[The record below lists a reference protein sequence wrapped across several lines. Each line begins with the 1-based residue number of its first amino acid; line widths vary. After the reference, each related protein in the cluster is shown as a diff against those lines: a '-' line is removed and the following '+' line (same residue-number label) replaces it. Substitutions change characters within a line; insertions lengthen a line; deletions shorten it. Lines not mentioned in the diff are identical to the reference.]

1 MTFSQKNILIRRYLN
16 YKIKKQIKAS
26 LVIVIIIGGFND
38 ISLIWYFF
46 NFLEFINIYFK
57 IGNNM
62 KVLSFFKTSLCF
74 F

>member
-26 LVIVIIIGGFND
+26 LFIIIIGGFYD
-38 ISLIWYFF
+38 FFILVYFF
-46 NFLEFINIYFK
+46 TLSLLIFIYFK

-62 KVLSFFKTSLCF
+62 KVLSFF
-74 F
+74 